1 MKKHTF
7 SDVLQRTVDATQN
20 TPKQGVPTH
29 QPNDEAYQELA
40 KKLIKN

>member
-1 MKKHTF
+1 MTKHTF
-7 SDVLQRTVDATQN
+7 PNILQRTVDVTRT
-20 TPKQGVPTH
+20 TPKQGIPSH